1 MTKGSTLVRDSQS
14 SADVQVDRVEVE
26 QSVIILEN
34 SLSSRQVKDMRC
46 VVFCGPKDCRA
57 TGRTHLGRLRIGI
70 CNQSLKLIEYK
81 NAKLRPAWCENGLM
95 LYVVRRIQP
104 SKARKAED
112 VDKEVHVRAATL
124 NGSQGRR

>member
-1 MTKGSTLVRDSQS
+1 MTKGSILVRDSQS
-14 SADVQVDRVEVE
+14 SADMQVDRVAVE

-70 CNQSLKLIEYK
+70 CTQSLKLIEYK

-95 LYVVRRIQP
+95 LHVVKRMQP
-104 SKARKAED
+104 SKARKVED
-112 VDKEVHVRAATL
+112 VDKEVHVGT
-124 NGSQGRR
+124 

>member
-14 SADVQVDRVEVE
+14 SADMQVDRVAVE

-57 TGRTHLGRLRIGI
+57 TGRTHLGRLT
-70 CNQSLKLIEYK
+70 LKLIIYK
-81 NAKLRPAWCENGLM
+81 KTQSC
-95 LYVVRRIQP
+95 VRR
-104 SKARKAED
+104 SVKMA
-112 VDKEVHVRAATL
+112 
-124 NGSQGRR
+124 